1 MGMMALAVG
10 LLAGAVPVIGI
21 VLAPPRLRLWA
32 WVLLAMAATGLGL
45 WVWLSLARC
54 RDDSCLALEPWLLG
68 LTGGLVVATLI
79 GGIRWLAS
87 RGKRPW

>member
-10 LLAGAVPVIGI
+10 LLVGAVPVIGI
-21 VLAPPRLRLWA
+21 VLAPPRALVQS
-32 WVLLAMAATGLGL
+32 WVLLAMAATALGL

-54 RDDSCLALEPWLLG
+54 RNDSCLALEPWLLG
-68 LTGGLVVATLI
+68 LTGGLVVAALI